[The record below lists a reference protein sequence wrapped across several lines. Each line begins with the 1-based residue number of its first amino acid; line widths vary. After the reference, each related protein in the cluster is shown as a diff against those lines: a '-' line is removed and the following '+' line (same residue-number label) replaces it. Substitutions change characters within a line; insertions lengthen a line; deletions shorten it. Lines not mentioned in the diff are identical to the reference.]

1 MLRWLWLLALVLV
14 QGCAGSPLAEQF
26 ERSFDPDLA
35 GVTSSP
41 PASSPPA
48 SPTPASP
55 PSTKPTSTKPPS
67 TEPTAVKDKAALKE
81 DALEEDDVQ
90 ARQPDALPDKPVKAP
105 EQPKDSV
112 PEVVSAPTPRP
123 SLPYRVTIRL
133 SGADPSAPA
142 EAVTRAL
149 RNASVAFSVER
160 IEAVDDPTA
169 PDKDP

>member
-1 MLRWLWLLALVLV
+1 MLRWFWLLALVLV

-26 ERSFDPDLA
+26 ERSFDPEVA
-35 GVTSSP
+35 GVPSSSSSP
-41 PASSPPA
+41 EAREVDTPSDQLKAKN
-48 SPTPASP
+48 PTPA
-55 PSTKPTSTKPPS
+55 KDN
-67 TEPTAVKDKAALKE
+67 EAVS
-81 DALEEDDVQ
+81 EENVQ
-90 ARQPDALPDKPVKAP
+90 ARQPDPMPDKPVKVP
-105 EQPKDSV
+105 EQTKDPG
-112 PEVVSAPTPRP
+112 PEVVTAPTPRP

-169 PDKDP
+169 PDEDP

>member
-1 MLRWLWLLALVLV
+1 MLRWLWLLAFVLV

-35 GVTSSP
+35 GVTSSTP
-41 PASSPPA
+41 TSSPPA

-55 PSTKPTSTKPPS
+55 PSTKPTST
-67 TEPTAVKDKAALKE
+67 EPTAVKDNAALEE
-81 DALEEDDVQ
+81 DALEEDEVQ

-169 PDKDP
+169 PDEDP

>member
-55 PSTKPTSTKPPS
+55 PSTKPTST
-67 TEPTAVKDKAALKE
+67 EPTAVKDNAALEE
-81 DALEEDDVQ
+81 DALEEDEVQ

>member
-48 SPTPASP
+48 SSTPASP
-55 PSTKPTSTKPPS
+55 PSTEPTAP
-67 TEPTAVKDKAALKE
+67 EPTAVKDN
-81 DALEEDDVQ
+81 DALEGDDVQ

>member
-26 ERSFDPDLA
+26 ERSFDPELA

-41 PASSPPA
+41 PASPQ
-48 SPTPASP
+48 PASP
-55 PSTKPTSTKPPS
+55 PSP
-67 TEPTAVKDKAALKE
+67 EPTAAKDND
-81 DALEEDDVQ
+81 DAPEDDEVQ
-90 ARQPDALPDKPVKAP
+90 ARQSDPLPDKPVKAP
-105 EQPKDSV
+105 EQTKEKDPV

-149 RNASVAFSVER
+149 RDASVAFSVER

-169 PDKDP
+169 PGEDP

>member
-26 ERSFDPDLA
+26 ERSFDPELA

-41 PASSPPA
+41 PASPQPALSPPE
-48 SPTPASP
+48 SPPPASP
-55 PSTKPTSTKPPS
+55 PSP
-67 TEPTAVKDKAALKE
+67 EPTAAKDND
-81 DALEEDDVQ
+81 DAPEDDEVQ
-90 ARQPDALPDKPVKAP
+90 ARQSDPLPDKPVKAP
-105 EQPKDSV
+105 EQTKEKDPV

-149 RNASVAFSVER
+149 RDASVAFSVER

-169 PDKDP
+169 PGEDP

>member
-1 MLRWLWLLALVLV
+1 MLRWLWLLVLVLV

-55 PSTKPTSTKPPS
+55 SSSKRPSP
-67 TEPTAVKDKAALKE
+67 EPTAVKDNDALEE
-81 DALEEDDVQ
+81 DALEEDNVQ

-112 PEVVSAPTPRP
+112 PEVVSATTPRP

-169 PDKDP
+169 PDEDP

>member
-26 ERSFDPDLA
+26 ERSFDPEVA
-35 GVTSSP
+35 GVPSSSSSP
-41 PASSPPA
+41 EAREVDTPSDQLKAKN
-48 SPTPASP
+48 PTPA
-55 PSTKPTSTKPPS
+55 KDN
-67 TEPTAVKDKAALKE
+67 EAVA
-81 DALEEDDVQ
+81 EENVQ
-90 ARQPDALPDKPVKAP
+90 ARQPDPMPDKPVKVP
-105 EQPKDSV
+105 EQTKDPG

-149 RNASVAFSVER
+149 RDASVAFSVER
-160 IEAVDDPTA
+160 IEAVDAPTA
-169 PDKDP
+169 PGEDP

>member
-26 ERSFDPDLA
+26 ERSFDPEVA
-35 GVTSSP
+35 GVQSYSP
-41 PASSPPA
+41 PPEARAVDIPPDQLKA
-48 SPTPASP
+48 KDPTPA
-55 PSTKPTSTKPPS
+55 
-67 TEPTAVKDKAALKE
+67 EDNEAVDEDK
-81 DALEEDDVQ
+81 VQ
-90 ARQPDALPDKPVKAP
+90 ARQPDPIPDKPVKVT
-105 EQPKDSV
+105 EQTKDPV

-149 RNASVAFSVER
+149 RDASVAFSVER

-169 PDKDP
+169 PGEDP

>member
-1 MLRWLWLLALVLV
+1 MLRWIWLLALVLV

-35 GVTSSP
+35 GVTSP
-41 PASSPPA
+41 P
-48 SPTPASP
+48 PASP
-55 PSTKPTSTKPPS
+55 PSTEPPS
-67 TEPTAVKDKAALKE
+67 TEPTAVKDNAALEE
-81 DALEEDDVQ
+81 DAPEEDDVQ

-112 PEVVSAPTPRP
+112 PAVVSAPTPHP

-149 RNASVAFSVER
+149 RDASVAFSVER

-169 PDKDP
+169 PDEDP

>member
-1 MLRWLWLLALVLV
+1 MLRWLWLLAFVLV

-26 ERSFDPDLA
+26 ERSFDPELA

-41 PASSPPA
+41 PASPQPALSPPA
-48 SPTPASP
+48 SPPPASP
-55 PSTKPTSTKPPS
+55 PSP
-67 TEPTAVKDKAALKE
+67 EPTAAKDND
-81 DALEEDDVQ
+81 DAPEDDEVQ
-90 ARQPDALPDKPVKAP
+90 ARQSDPLQDKPVKAS
-105 EQPKDSV
+105 EQTKDPV

-149 RNASVAFSVER
+149 RDASVAFSVER

-169 PDKDP
+169 PGEDP

>member
-55 PSTKPTSTKPPS
+55 SSSKRPSP
-67 TEPTAVKDKAALKE
+67 EPTAVKDNDALEE
-81 DALEEDDVQ
+81 DALEEDNVQ

-169 PDKDP
+169 PDEDP

>member
-1 MLRWLWLLALVLV
+1 MLRWFWLLALVLV

-41 PASSPPA
+41 SASSPPA

-55 PSTKPTSTKPPS
+55 SSSKPPS
-67 TEPTAVKDKAALKE
+67 PEPTAVKDNDALEE

-169 PDKDP
+169 PDEDP

>member
-55 PSTKPTSTKPPS
+55 PSTEPTAP
-67 TEPTAVKDKAALKE
+67 EPTAVKDNDALE
-81 DALEEDDVQ
+81 QDALEEDDVQ

-169 PDKDP
+169 PGKAP

>member
-1 MLRWLWLLALVLV
+1 MLRWIWLLALVLV

-55 PSTKPTSTKPPS
+55 PSTKPPS